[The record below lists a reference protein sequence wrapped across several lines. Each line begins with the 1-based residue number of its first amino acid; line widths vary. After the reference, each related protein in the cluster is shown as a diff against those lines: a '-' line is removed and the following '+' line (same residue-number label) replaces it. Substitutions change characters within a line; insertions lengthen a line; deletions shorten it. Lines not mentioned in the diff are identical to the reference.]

1 MDLREKNSLRWE
13 EDIQSVWQE
22 DCCPNHRWQ
31 DRSNWWDEGQAA
43 PTRAW
48 VAFKRCNLLPVFHP
62 PLNAWTPGGQRLL
75 IEKGW
80 GWEEW
85 AHLAPGPAGRTTA
98 PLPPWQTPP
107 SSPREAS
114 MLPNFLFFSSSAG
127 DVSCRWYRLLA
138 RKWQRTTAPPKIT
151 QREETSAAGTSVHLL
166 LLLFLL
172 EASADMKHPAS
183 ERPRREAGWRRLT
196 ASPRCLI
203 RLWCAAAA
211 ADADWQPGGNRVTE
225 RCWCCV
231 YVLWEKSAV
240 CNVSLLRFFFYCSLK
255 EFSAVFTL
263 SVRLID
269 FFNRPFYCAVLQ
281 ILVLSRYQYQRSYQ
295 YYWYLDWSGH
305 YPKLTKER
313 SGQKGQ
319 RKLKQVKHNGTINT
333 F

>member
-138 RKWQRTTAPPKIT
+138 RKWQRTTAPPN
-151 QREETSAAGTSVHLL
+151 H
-166 LLLFLL
+166 
-172 EASADMKHPAS
+172 S
-183 ERPRREAGWRRLT
+183 ERGNLGGGDFGAPAPSPFSSRSVRRYEAPRIRAASTWSRLEEADSVSSVSHQALMCSSSSGRRL
-196 ASPRCLI
+196 AAWRQPSNRALLVL
-203 RLWCAAAA
+203 RL
-211 ADADWQPGGNRVTE
+211 
-225 RCWCCV
+225 
-231 YVLWEKSAV
+231 
-240 CNVSLLRFFFYCSLK
+240 
-255 EFSAVFTL
+255 
-263 SVRLID
+263 
-269 FFNRPFYCAVLQ
+269 CAVGEKCCLQ
-281 ILVLSRYQYQRSYQ
+281 R
-295 YYWYLDWSGH
+295 
-305 YPKLTKER
+305 
-313 SGQKGQ
+313 
-319 RKLKQVKHNGTINT
+319 
-333 F
+333 

>member
-138 RKWQRTTAPPKIT
+138 RKWQRTTAPPKSL
-151 QREETSAAGTSVHLL
+151 RER
-166 LLLFLL
+166 
-172 EASADMKHPAS
+172 K
-183 ERPRREAGWRRLT
+183 PRRRGL
-196 ASPRCLI
+196 RCT
-203 RLWCAAAA
+203 C
-211 ADADWQPGGNRVTE
+211 
-225 RCWCCV
+225 
-231 YVLWEKSAV
+231 SF
-240 CNVSLLRFFFYCSLK
+240 SFFFSK
-255 EFSAVFTL
+255 
-263 SVRLID
+263 
-269 FFNRPFYCAVLQ
+269 RPQ
-281 ILVLSRYQYQRSYQ
+281 IWSTPHPSG
-295 YYWYLDWSGH
+295 LDV
-305 YPKLTKER
+305 
-313 SGQKGQ
+313 
-319 RKLKQVKHNGTINT
+319 KQVGGGWQRLLGVSSGFDVQQQQRTQT
-333 F
+333 GSLAATE